1 VSDPTA
7 QLADAL
13 KREIKRRALLAPEP
27 FDLED
32 ACSIDGRRH
41 VEQLALARDPS
52 KRIAACCGRRAG
64 KSTGIIARALHV
76 CTTTPNANVYYCTKS
91 FQWAADTI
99 VEPILRPMLAKAGI
113 FAEEEAD
120 TLTFVFANGS
130 RLHFLAA
137 DDLGD
142 IKKFNGKKMHLCIV
156 DEMQDLREEVLVE
169 FLTVVVKYCL
179 YDYDGTLILA
189 GIPAESPVGFWFRT
203 WSNPS
208 YSKHTF
214 TAYDNPLRTPEE
226 TDAWVQAECAEHGI
240 TIEHPLI
247 QRSIFA
253 QWVPMTDWLA
263 YKYSVALN
271 GSDCRFFRAVTK
283 DTYGWRFAVGVD
295 TGSMD
300 RTAIVVI
307 GQSRHDKATHLVDEW
322 IAPHGADLDF
332 SSMVKALLDVRAKYR
347 PDSWYFDPAHAGK
360 PLMAELTKRHGFPL
374 LQSAKKSEM
383 KGQVELVNDGL
394 RTGKIKIPPESEV
407 AADMLKTT
415 WDRDLADKNRWEFS
429 TTYHPDPSEAFRYA
443 YQGVYSTWFAPP
455 DLRHHRVKEL
465 EEEMNRIDERSR
477 SREWQSDDDA
487 PGESFMPANPYGGR

>member
-1 VSDPTA
+1 MNPNA
-7 QLADAL
+7 ALADAL
-13 KREIKRRALLAPEP
+13 KREIKRRAQLEPTP

-41 VEQLALARDPS
+41 LRQLALARDPS

-64 KSTGIIARALHV
+64 KSTGIIARALNV
-76 CTTTPNANVYYCTKS
+76 CTTIPNASVYYCTKS
-91 FQWAADTI
+91 YQWARDTI
-99 VEPILRPMLAKAGI
+99 IEPIVKPMLAKAGLY
-113 FAEEEAD
+113 AEERSDPGA
-120 TLTFVFANGS
+120 LAFVFPNGS
-130 RLHFLAA
+130 VLHFLAA

-189 GIPAESPVGFWFRT
+189 GIPSESPVGFWYRT

-214 TAYDNPLRTPEE
+214 TAYDNPLRTEAE
-226 TDAWVQAECAEHGI
+226 TDAWVEAECKEHGI
-240 TIEHPLI
+240 TRDHPLI

-253 QWVPMTDWLA
+253 AWVPMTDWLV
-263 YKYSVALN
+263 YKYSPQVN
-271 GSDCRFFRAVTK
+271 GRDCRFFRNVTK
-283 DTYGWRFAVGVD
+283 DTHGWRFAVGVD

-307 GQSRHDKATHLVDEW
+307 GQSRHDQRTHLVDEW
-322 IAPHGADLDF
+322 VAPHGADLDF
-332 SSMVKALLDVRAKYR
+332 SSMVAALLEVRAKYR
-347 PDSWYFDPAHAGK
+347 PGSWYFDPAHAGK

-374 LQSAKKSEM
+374 LESAKKSEM

-394 RTGKIKIPPESEV
+394 RTGRIAIPLESEV

-443 YQGVYSTWFAPP
+443 YQGVYRTWYEAP
-455 DLRHHRVKEL
+455 DLRHPKIRER
-465 EEEMNRIDERSR
+465 EEEMRRIDERSR
-477 SREWQSDDDA
+477 SREWQSDDEA
-487 PGESFMPANPYGGR
+487 PAEQFMPVNVYR